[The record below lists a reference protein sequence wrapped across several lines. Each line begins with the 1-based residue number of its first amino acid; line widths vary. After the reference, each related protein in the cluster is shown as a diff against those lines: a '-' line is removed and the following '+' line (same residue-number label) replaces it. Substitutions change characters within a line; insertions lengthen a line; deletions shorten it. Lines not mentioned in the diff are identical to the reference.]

1 VGDAPVGSVEGRR
14 GNSAREEGVGVFW
27 AIIGEKHDIIGKRD
41 EMRAGVVGE
50 VIVIELSVGIK
61 R

>member
-1 VGDAPVGSVEGRR
+1 MGSVEGRR